1 MSKITTE
8 HLARGAYAYIRQST
22 ADQLTHNHESRR
34 RQYALANRARQLGWT
49 KVEVIDDDLGRS
61 GGGIARPGFERL
73 LAAICEA
80 RVGAVLAIE
89 ASRLARN
96 GRDWHT
102 LIEFCGLVGT
112 VIVDEDGIYD
122 PRRPNDRLLLGMKGT
137 MSELELSLFRQRS
150 QDALKQKAR
159 RGALVPRHSDYDW
172 LIPSQFRMG
181 RSPGATRTWML
192 RATP

>member
-8 HLARGAYAYIRQST
+8 HLARSAYVYIRQST

-34 RQYALANRARQLGWT
+34 RQYGLANRARQLGWAS
-49 KVEVIDDDLGRS
+49 VEVIDDDLGRS
-61 GGGIARPGFERL
+61 GGGVARPGFERL

-102 LIEFCGLVGT
+102 LSSS
-112 VIVDEDGIYD
+112 VDWSG
-122 PRRPNDRLLLGMKGT
+122 
-137 MSELELSLFRQRS
+137 
-150 QDALKQKAR
+150 
-159 RGALVPRHSDYDW
+159 
-172 LIPSQFRMG
+172 PS
-181 RSPGATRTWML
+181 SSTRTASTILAIRMIGCCL
-192 RATP
+192 G